1 MLLGCRSEIGTRVD
15 FSRPEQ
21 SSRSPTRGKPRNR
34 SYQVCS
40 RDVEERW
47 ESGAWKDPSLWELPW
62 PPLAFKDLG
71 RLLFVL
77 GLASAECYTQRLG

>member
-1 MLLGCRSEIGTRVD
+1 MD

-21 SSRSPTRGKPRNR
+21 SSRSPTHGKPRDR

-40 RDVEERW
+40 RAVEERW
-47 ESGAWKDPSLWELPW
+47 ESGGAWKDPSLWELPW
-62 PPLAFKDLG
+62 PPLAFEDLG

-77 GLASAECYTQRLG
+77 GLASAECYTLRLG